1 MITDSPELL
10 EELSAMMGK
19 QYQPFLSEAQAFRVN
34 THRLKTCVLDQLNE
48 WFEWLPETT
57 MNQLGGELAMA
68 ALQEV
73 DWSDIALQVRLAPLL
88 REERQPC
95 K

>member
-1 MITDSPELL
+1 VITDSPELL

-48 WFEWLPETT
+48 WF
-57 MNQLGGELAMA
+57 
-68 ALQEV
+68 
-73 DWSDIALQVRLAPLL
+73 
-88 REERQPC
+88 
-95 K
+95 